1 MPNSADINPYSCGDA
16 IMPPNLFPLLS
27 FVLISTFTPGPSNIA
42 SASMGVLHGYKY
54 TLNYQAGL
62 AFGVFLV
69 MFLSGWI
76 STALLQLVPALEP
89 ALRYI
94 GAGYMLYLAFGILQA
109 SYMFTEKN
117 VKPLGFVH
125 GVMLQIL
132 NPKLFFYAFTL
143 FSAFLVS
150 ITGNLA
156 LLVVAAALLSAI
168 SFGATS
174 VWALFGAAIKTYL
187 HQPRVK
193 SVVNGILALL
203 LVYSAV
209 NLLGVL

>member
-1 MPNSADINPYSCGDA
+1 MAT
-16 IMPPNLFPLLS
+16 NLFSLLA
-27 FVLISTFTPGPSNIA
+27 FILISTFTPGPSNIA
-42 SASMGVLHGYKY
+42 SASMGVLHGYKH
-54 TLNYQAGL
+54 TLKYQVGL
-62 AFGVFLV
+62 AAGVFLV
-69 MFLSGWI
+69 MLLSGWI
-76 STALLQLVPALEP
+76 SITLLQMVPALEP

-94 GAGYMLYLAFGILQA
+94 GAGYMLYLALGILKA
-109 SYMFTEKN
+109 SYIFTEKD

-143 FSAFLVS
+143 FSVFLIS
-150 ITGNLA
+150 ITGNLT
-156 LLVVAAALLSAI
+156 LLLIAAALLSAI

-187 HQPRVK
+187 HHLRVK
-193 SVVNGILALL
+193 AVVNGIFALL

-209 NLLGVL
+209 NLVGVL

>member
-1 MPNSADINPYSCGDA
+1 
-16 IMPPNLFPLLS
+16 
-27 FVLISTFTPGPSNIA
+27 
-42 SASMGVLHGYKY
+42 MGVLHGYKH
-54 TLNYQAGL
+54 TLKYQVGL
-62 AFGVFLV
+62 AAGVFLV
-69 MFLSGWI
+69 MLLSGWI
-76 STALLQLVPALEP
+76 SITLLQMVPALEP

-94 GAGYMLYLAFGILQA
+94 GAGYMLYLALGILKA
-109 SYMFTEKN
+109 SYFFTEKD

-143 FSAFLVS
+143 FSVFLIS
-150 ITGNLA
+150 ITGNLT
-156 LLVVAAALLSAI
+156 LLLIAAALLSAI

-187 HQPRVK
+187 HHLRVK
-193 SVVNGILALL
+193 AVVNGIFALL

-209 NLLGVL
+209 NLVGVL

>member
-1 MPNSADINPYSCGDA
+1 MPL
-16 IMPPNLFPLLS
+16 NLFPLLS

-42 SASMGVLHGYKY
+42 SASMGVLHGYKH

-62 AFGVFLV
+62 AFAVFLV
-69 MFLSGWI
+69 MFLSGWV
-76 STALLQLVPALEP
+76 SRTLLQIVPALEP
-89 ALRYI
+89 ALRYV
-94 GAGYMLYLAFGILQA
+94 GAAYMLYLAFGILKA
-109 SYMFTEKN
+109 SYMFIEKD

-143 FSAFLVS
+143 FSAFLAS
-150 ITGNLA
+150 TAGNLA
-156 LLVVAAALLSAI
+156 LLIVAAAVLSAI

-174 VWALFGAAIKTYL
+174 VWALFGAAIKNYL

-193 SVVNGILALL
+193 AMVNGILALL
-203 LVYSAV
+203 LVYSAI
-209 NLLGVL
+209 NLVGVL

>member
-1 MPNSADINPYSCGDA
+1 MSPD
-16 IMPPNLFPLLS
+16 LFPLLS

-42 SASMGVLHGYKY
+42 SASMGVLHGYKH
-54 TLNYQAGL
+54 TLKYQVGL
-62 AFGVFLV
+62 AAGVFLV
-69 MFLSGWI
+69 MLLSGWI
-76 STALLQLVPALEP
+76 SITLLQMVPALEP

-94 GAGYMLYLAFGILQA
+94 GAGYMLYLALGILKA
-109 SYMFTEKN
+109 SYFFTEKD

-143 FSAFLVS
+143 FSVFLIS
-150 ITGNLA
+150 ITGNLT
-156 LLVVAAALLSAI
+156 LLLIAAALLSAI

-187 HQPRVK
+187 HHLRVK
-193 SVVNGILALL
+193 AVVNGIFALL

-209 NLLGVL
+209 NLVGVL

>member
-1 MPNSADINPYSCGDA
+1 MSTNVFS
-16 IMPPNLFPLLS
+16 LLA
-27 FVLISTFTPGPSNIA
+27 FILISTFTPGPSNIA
-42 SASMGVLHGYKY
+42 SASMGVLHGYKH
-54 TLNYQAGL
+54 TLKYQVGL
-62 AFGVFLV
+62 AAGVFLV
-69 MFLSGWI
+69 MLLSGWI
-76 STALLQLVPALEP
+76 SITLLQIVPALEP

-94 GAGYMLYLAFGILQA
+94 GAGYMLYLALGILKA
-109 SYMFTEKN
+109 SYFFTEKD

-143 FSAFLVS
+143 FSVFLIS
-150 ITGNLA
+150 ITGNLT
-156 LLVVAAALLSAI
+156 LLLIAAALLSAI

-187 HQPRVK
+187 HHLRVK
-193 SVVNGILALL
+193 AVVNGIFALL

-209 NLLGVL
+209 NLVGVL

>member
-1 MPNSADINPYSCGDA
+1 MST
-16 IMPPNLFPLLS
+16 NLFSLLA
-27 FVLISTFTPGPSNIA
+27 FILISTFTPGPSNIA
-42 SASMGVLHGYKY
+42 SASMGVLHGYKHS
-54 TLNYQAGL
+54 LKYQVGL
-62 AFGVFLV
+62 AAGVFLV
-69 MFLSGWI
+69 MLLSGWI
-76 STALLQLVPALEP
+76 SITLLQMVPALEP

-94 GAGYMLYLAFGILQA
+94 GAGYMLYLALGILKA
-109 SYMFTEKN
+109 SYVFTEKD

-143 FSAFLVS
+143 FSVFLIS
-150 ITGNLA
+150 ITGNLT
-156 LLVVAAALLSAI
+156 LLLIAAALLSAI

-187 HQPRVK
+187 HHLRVK
-193 SVVNGILALL
+193 AVINGIFALL

-209 NLLGVL
+209 NLVGVL

>member
-1 MPNSADINPYSCGDA
+1 MSIN
-16 IMPPNLFPLLS
+16 LLPLLS

-42 SASMGVLHGYKY
+42 SASMGVLHGYKH
-54 TLNYQAGL
+54 TLKYQVGL
-62 AFGVFLV
+62 AAGVFLV
-69 MFLSGWI
+69 MLLSGWI
-76 STALLQLVPALEP
+76 SITLLQIVPALEP

-94 GAGYMLYLAFGILQA
+94 GAGYMLYLALGILKA
-109 SYMFTEKN
+109 SYVFTEKD

-143 FSAFLVS
+143 FSVFLIS
-150 ITGNLA
+150 ITGNLT
-156 LLVVAAALLSAI
+156 LLLIAAAFLSAI

-187 HQPRVK
+187 HHLRVK
-193 SVVNGILALL
+193 AVVNGIFALL

-209 NLLGVL
+209 NLVGAL

>member
-1 MPNSADINPYSCGDA
+1 MPS
-16 IMPPNLFPLLS
+16 NLFPLLS

-42 SASMGVLHGYKY
+42 SASMGVLHGYKH

-62 AFGVFLV
+62 AFAVFLV
-69 MFLSGWI
+69 MFLSGWV
-76 STALLQLVPALEP
+76 SRTLLQIVPALEP
-89 ALRYI
+89 ALRYV
-94 GAGYMLYLAFGILQA
+94 GAGYMLYLAFGILKA
-109 SYMFTEKN
+109 SYVFTERD
-117 VKPLGFVH
+117 VKPLGFTH

-143 FSAFLVS
+143 FSAFLAS
-150 ITGNLA
+150 TAGNLA
-156 LLVVAAALLSAI
+156 LLIVAAAVLSAI

-187 HQPRVK
+187 HHLRVK
-193 SVVNGILALL
+193 AVINGIFALL

-209 NLLGVL
+209 NLVGVL

>member
-1 MPNSADINPYSCGDA
+1 MST
-16 IMPPNLFPLLS
+16 NLFSLLA
-27 FVLISTFTPGPSNIA
+27 FILISTFTPGPSNIA
-42 SASMGVLHGYKY
+42 SASMGVLHGYKH
-54 TLNYQAGL
+54 TLKYQVGL
-62 AFGVFLV
+62 AAGVFLV
-69 MFLSGWI
+69 MLLSGWI
-76 STALLQLVPALEP
+76 SITLLQIVPALEP

-94 GAGYMLYLAFGILQA
+94 GAGYMLYLALGILKA
-109 SYMFTEKN
+109 SYIFTEKD

-143 FSAFLVS
+143 FSVFLIS
-150 ITGNLA
+150 ITGNLT
-156 LLVVAAALLSAI
+156 LLLIAAALLSAI

-187 HQPRVK
+187 HHLRVK
-193 SVVNGILALL
+193 AVINGIFALL

-209 NLLGVL
+209 NLVGVL

>member
-1 MPNSADINPYSCGDA
+1 MSI
-16 IMPPNLFPLLS
+16 NLFPLLS

-42 SASMGVLHGYKY
+42 SASMGVLHGYKH
-54 TLNYQAGL
+54 TLKYQVGL
-62 AFGVFLV
+62 AAGVFLV
-69 MFLSGWI
+69 MLLSGWI
-76 STALLQLVPALEP
+76 SITLLQIVPALEP

-94 GAGYMLYLAFGILQA
+94 GAGYMLYLALGILKA
-109 SYMFTEKN
+109 SYIFTEKD

-143 FSAFLVS
+143 FSVFLIS
-150 ITGNLA
+150 ITGNLT
-156 LLVVAAALLSAI
+156 LLLIAAALLSAI

-187 HQPRVK
+187 HHLRVK
-193 SVVNGILALL
+193 AVINGIFALL

-209 NLLGVL
+209 NLVGAL